1 MLRKL
6 QLRFFFHNL
15 FKPSLDLLIL
25 MNEEKNKIEAVLFTT
40 GRYLSIEEIS
50 KMTGIGSLGYL
61 KEALAGLKKDYET
74 RTGALELVEQGERWK
89 LNIKKTYLFL
99 TESLLSDCELDKP
112 TQETLAIIAYKN
124 PLFQNELVKIRGT
137 TAYDHVRI
145 LKELDFI
152 TSEPSGRT
160 RILKITNK
168 FYDYFD
174 VVEDQLQK
182 KLASLNHPQDV
193 QPAQEA
199 SNGNQEH

>member
-1 MLRKL
+1 
-6 QLRFFFHNL
+6 
-15 FKPSLDLLIL
+15 

-40 GRYLSIEEIS
+40 GRYLSVEEIS